1 MVRMYEN
8 HIIAQIHDLDVLI
21 AKIPLPDLAVTN
33 TTELLYRDGLRH
45 NFASF
50 IALGWYPPK

>member
-1 MVRMYEN
+1 MYEN